1 MGYVIKEMSK
11 NKLFFHRR
19 PIYPKTLKAYQ
30 FFSSEKSTSKQEGLN
45 LDFTIG
51 WFRNWSNGVRDG
63 YLPHPYSTGVTKQL
77 QVEKE

>member
-30 FFSSEKSTSKQEGLN
+30 FFSSEKLTSRQVELN
-45 LDFTIG
+45 LDHTIG
-51 WFRNWSNGVRDG
+51 WLRSWSNGVGVG
-63 YLPHPYSTGVTKQL
+63 YLPYPYSAGVTKKL